1 MNKIKLL
8 LLAVAIGLFLA
19 PAVLFA
25 QSDPPPACCPH
36 RLVIQDGVEA
46 AMVQSEFFVS
56 PTMLQLRGITR
67 SQYIDQL
74 SDSLF
79 SGTQVTL
86 GVSTTRTLSPADRGV
101 LSVIDIT
108 TANEDALV
116 AVQETRHYW
125 LPRNRLN
132 SEQLD
137 KLDEVSITDGQV
149 YIKIVFVE
157 RTSSD
162 ARLDVPRSQWR

>member
-1 MNKIKLL
+1 MI
-8 LLAVAIGLFLA
+8 
-19 PAVLFA
+19 
-25 QSDPPPACCPH
+25 
-36 RLVIQDGVEA
+36 
-46 AMVQSEFFVS
+46 QSEFFVS

-86 GVSTTRTLSPADRGV
+86 GVSTTRTFSPADRDV
-101 LSVIDIT
+101 RPVIDTT

-116 AVQETRHYW
+116 AVEETRHYW

-149 YIKIVFVE
+149 YIKIVFAE

-162 ARLDVPRSQWR
+162 LGSFAPRSQWR